1 MLVRGIVGLK
11 WMDTQCGAKVIS
23 GRSYRAVSE
32 RLVEDGF
39 VFDVEYWQLWSEV
52 LGRLPSYR
60 SCGKRYLV
68 VS

>member
-1 MLVRGIVGLK
+1 
-11 WMDTQCGAKVIS
+11 MDTQCGKS
-23 GRSYRAVSE
+23 DLSRSYRAVSK

-39 VFDVEYWQLWSEV
+39 VFDVELLATLEQMP
-52 LGRLPSYR
+52 GRLPSYR

>member
-1 MLVRGIVGLK
+1 MRGIVGLK

-39 VFDVEYWQLWSEV
+39 VFDVELLATLQQGAWL
-52 LGRLPSYR
+52 LPSYR